1 MFYYVDETHYL
12 NRDIA
17 EKVSNII
24 YNPEFVQLRSEL
36 EALYIKLDF
45 DKPKQQALKDAL
57 YTFFAQEE
65 CFRPSYGLR

>member
-1 MFYYVDETHYL
+1 MFYYVDESHYL

-57 YTFFAQEE
+57 YTFLPKRNVLDQVM
-65 CFRPSYGLR
+65 G